1 MRWPV
6 AMAMGLALTGGLCGC
21 KGTSCDKVE
30 QELRAREEDV
40 RHLKGEL
47 DRAEFYNQA
56 LSRELAAVRGEPG
69 PTGHVEKPSE
79 PYPVRSL
86 RLGRG
91 TAGRPADCGGDD
103 ALQVQVEPVDCEGQ
117 TIKAPGFLHVEAYE
131 VTKEGIKR
139 PLSAWDVPKD
149 LLRYRWQSGLFNTGY
164 MLTFPWKT
172 APATEKLRVVARFTL
187 VDGRVFEADRDITV
201 RVLPENVRRVIPSL
215 PEPTPAPSHTLPGPT
230 EAPPPKKEAPALPPP
245 TMKPEP
251 KGTPVSTDGPV
262 LTGGRADERA
272 PAVRLLRPVPMPP
285 EEP

>member
-6 AMAMGLALTGGLCGC
+6 AMAMGLALTGGLGGC
-21 KGTSCDKVE
+21 RNTSCDKVE

-40 RHLKGEL
+40 RTLKGDL

-117 TIKAPGFLHVEAYE
+117 TIKAPGTLFVEATE
-131 VTKEGIKR
+131 VTKEGLKR
-139 PLSAWDVPKD
+139 PLSSWLVPREE
-149 LLRYRWQSGLFNTGY
+149 LRGKWQSGLFNTGY
-164 MLTFPWKT
+164 MLTLPWKT
-172 APATEKLRVVARFTL
+172 GPSTEKLRVLARLTL
-187 VDGRVFEADRDITV
+187 IDGRVFEADRDITV
-201 RVLPENVRRVIPSL
+201 RVLPENVRRIIPTM
-215 PEPTPAPSHTLPGPT
+215 PEPKPAPSHTLPEPT
-230 EAPPPKKEAPALPPP
+230 EAIPAPPKPP
-245 TMKPEP
+245 TLTPTP
-251 KGTPVSTDGPV
+251 KSATPVSTEGPT
-262 LTGGRADERA
+262 LTGARSDKV
-272 PAVRLLRPVPMPP
+272 PDVRLLRPVPMPTD
-285 EEP
+285 E